1 MREDE
6 IAGISREF
14 DRVLNQVAAGADRE
28 PGQNEERAAERKD
41 TGPDRE
47 EGRVDEMEPAG
58 IKEAAA
64 SQRRVRKP
72 ENGTEDRLRPG
83 RGQREGQKA
92 AVLGARERYPERSR
106 KQEEDRPGLLRA
118 RDCYAAA
125 FLIPVIIMIIIFA
138 QRGIFPFGEQSFLR
152 TDMYHQ
158 YAPFFSEFKHKLSQG
173 GSLLYS
179 WNIGLG
185 VNLRRFMPI
194 IWRAL

>member
-72 ENGTEDRLRPG
+72 ENWQRSEGRSEGGRFRRQGTVSGEKPETG
-83 RGQREGQKA
+83 RGSPGTFEG
-92 AVLGARERYPERSR
+92 ER
-106 KQEEDRPGLLRA
+106 LLRSGLPDPCDNHDYYFCPA
-118 RDCYAAA
+118 RNLPFWRTELSEDGYVP
-125 FLIPVIIMIIIFA
+125 PVCSVLF
-138 QRGIFPFGEQSFLR
+138 R
-152 TDMYHQ
+152 
-158 YAPFFSEFKHKLSQG
+158 
-173 GSLLYS
+173 
-179 WNIGLG
+179 
-185 VNLRRFMPI
+185 V
-194 IWRAL
+194 